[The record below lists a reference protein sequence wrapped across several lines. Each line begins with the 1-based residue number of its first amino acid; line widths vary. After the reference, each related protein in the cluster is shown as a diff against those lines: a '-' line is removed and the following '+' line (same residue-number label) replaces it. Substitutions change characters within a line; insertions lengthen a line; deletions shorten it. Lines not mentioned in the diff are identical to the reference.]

1 MFFQSRR
8 YGLAGKLL
16 NLNDNS
22 ITPIMKSVTEN
33 RFFSTKLT
41 INLRGRLLDFSTPKV
56 MGVLNVTPDSFYDG
70 GQYGSDDAIVAQV
83 EKMVG
88 EGADFIDVGG
98 YSSRPGAEDVP
109 PQEEL
114 RRIVRAI
121 KLIIKNFPGT
131 VISIDTFRSEVA
143 VAAIQE
149 GANMINDMSAGELDP
164 EMFAA
169 VARLNVPYIAMHM
182 RGNPMTMSQYTN
194 YENLVKEIVDFFHQK
209 VKALNDLGVKDIII
223 DPGFGFSKTISQNY
237 ELLGRLDYLRI
248 LGKPVMVGLS
258 RKSMIWKKLAI
269 NPDEAL
275 NGTTSLN
282 TIALL
287 KGISILRVHDV
298 KQAVEAVKLVTA
310 VKAATLQ

>member
-1 MFFQSRR
+1 MDGCWISQ
-8 YGLAGKLL
+8 L
-16 NLNDNS
+16 
-22 ITPIMKSVTEN
+22 
-33 RFFSTKLT
+33 
-41 INLRGRLLDFSTPKV
+41 PKI

-109 PQEEL
+109 QQEEL
-114 RRIVRAI
+114 SRIVRAI
-121 KLIIKNFPGT
+121 KLIVKNFPST

-143 VAAIQE
+143 MAAIQE
-149 GANMINDMSAGELDP
+149 GASMINDISAGELDP
-164 EMFAA
+164 GMFAA

-182 RGNPMTMSQYTN
+182 RGNPMTMSQYSN
-194 YENLVKEIVDFFHQK
+194 YENLIKDIVDFFHQK
-209 VKALNDLGVKDIII
+209 VQILNQHGVKDIIL
-223 DPGFGFSKTISQNY
+223 DPGFGFSKTIAQNY

-248 LGKPVMVGLS
+248 LGKPIMVGLS

-298 KQAVEAVKLVTA
+298 KASCRSREDGYGG
-310 VKAATLQ
+310 

>member
-8 YGLAGKLL
+8 YTLAGKLL

-41 INLRGRLLDFSTPKV
+41 INLRGRLVDFSTPKI

-70 GQYGSDDAIVAQV
+70 GQYSSDDAIVAQV

-98 YSSRPGAEDVP
+98 YSSRPGAENVP
-109 PQEEL
+109 QQEEL
-114 RRIVRAI
+114 KRIVRAI

-143 VAAIQE
+143 IAAIQE
-149 GANMINDMSAGELDP
+149 GANMINDISAGELDP

-182 RGNPMTMSQYTN
+182 RGNPMTMSQHSN
-194 YENLVKEIVDFFHQK
+194 YENLIREIVDFFHQK
-209 VKALNDLGVKDIII
+209 VQILNDLGVKDMIL

-248 LGKPVMVGLS
+248 LGKPIMVGLS

-287 KGISILRVHDV
+287 KGVSILRVHDV
-298 KQAVEAVKLVTA
+298 KQAVEAVKMVTA
-310 VKAATLQ
+310 VKATTFE